1 MIYKCVLFIIRYYDL
16 YSPYKQLGFVDWANE
31 RHVPSSTIHLEWL
44 PSEAV
49 QNATFAAA
57 RVSFRSLLTPAGLL
71 NVFSCFP
78 HRFKHP
84 PRAVSHK
91 PGAWKHMYL
100 HMKNQA
106 GADDNHIHS

>member
-16 YSPYKQLGFVDWANE
+16 YTPYKQLGFVDWANE

-71 NVFSCFP
+71 NVFSLIGSSIPLGLSRINQEHGNIF
-78 HRFKHP
+78 
-84 PRAVSHK
+84 AYEE
-91 PGAWKHMYL
+91 PGRR
-100 HMKNQA
+100 
-106 GADDNHIHS
+106 